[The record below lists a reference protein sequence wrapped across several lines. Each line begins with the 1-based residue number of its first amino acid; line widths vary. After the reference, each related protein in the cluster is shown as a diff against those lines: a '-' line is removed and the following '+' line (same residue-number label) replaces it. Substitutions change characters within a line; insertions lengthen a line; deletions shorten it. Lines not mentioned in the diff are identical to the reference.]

1 MLIMLYSVYNIGV
14 QICVNLI
21 QKLKKHIPI
30 DSTIKELDDIMSR
43 VNGLEVSSTDEYQR
57 AITSVLKTLVQGEI
71 TLFKEFEHLKK
82 AIDLVTLEMFKLKN
96 KSQFYSN
103 SDIFSVVESIQVLLL
118 TSLQIGLYL
127 VIIFLTNCFRSGSL
141 DSHIG

>member
-1 MLIMLYSVYNIGV
+1 M
-14 QICVNLI
+14 
-21 QKLKKHIPI
+21 KKHIPI

-57 AITSVLKTLVQGEI
+57 AITSVLKTLVQGEM

-96 KSQFYSN
+96 KS
-103 SDIFSVVESIQVLLL
+103 
-118 TSLQIGLYL
+118 
-127 VIIFLTNCFRSGSL
+127 
-141 DSHIG
+141 